1 MKPLFYKGFR
11 WGQYLLPIPHALY
24 RFIYEVDQRGQ
35 HLTKGSEMAKVK
47 ARFTY
52 KVSAEGKALAD
63 KTIAIVQADRAKA
76 LKVGV
81 RARYVDVA
89 FITALAEAYVRAQS
103 VQALQSEV
111 AYCYENEKAITVPA
125 VVRYQ
130 LLQGKA
136 SKNPAQVNDRAEN
149 AIQAKITSLA
159 SEKGCAWASKM
170 KATRAL
176 AYGMKV
182 KATDPEIADL
192 VVFARV

>member
-1 MKPLFYKGFR
+1 
-11 WGQYLLPIPHALY
+11 
-24 RFIYEVDQRGQ
+24 
-35 HLTKGSEMAKVK
+35 MAKAK

-52 KVSAEGKALAD
+52 KVSTEAKQLAD
-63 KTIAIVQADRAKA
+63 KTVAIVQADRAKA
-76 LKVGV
+76 LKAGV

-111 AYCYENEKAITVPA
+111 AYCYENGKAITLPS

-136 SKNPAQVNDRAEN
+136 SKSPTEVNNRGEN
-149 AIQAKITSLA
+149 AIQQKIDNLA
-159 SEKGCAWASKM
+159 GEKGCAWVGKM

-176 AYGMKV
+176 SYGMKV

-192 VVFARV
+192 VVFAKV

>member
-1 MKPLFYKGFR
+1 MSKAR
-11 WGQYLLPIPHALY
+11 
-24 RFIYEVDQRGQ
+24 
-35 HLTKGSEMAKVK
+35 

-52 KVSAEGKALAD
+52 KVSAEAKELAD
-63 KTIAIVQADRAKA
+63 KTIAIAQADRAKS
-76 LKVGV
+76 LKEGK

-111 AYCYENEKAITVPA
+111 AYCYENKKAITVPA

-136 SKNPAQVNDRAEN
+136 SKSPTEVNDRGDN
-149 AIQAKITSLA
+149 AIQQKIDSLA
-159 SEKGCAWASKM
+159 GERGCAWVGKM

>member
-1 MKPLFYKGFR
+1 
-11 WGQYLLPIPHALY
+11 
-24 RFIYEVDQRGQ
+24 
-35 HLTKGSEMAKVK
+35 MAKAK

-52 KVSAEGKALAD
+52 KVSASGKALAD

-76 LKVGV
+76 LKAGV

-89 FITALAEAYVRAQS
+89 FITALAEAYERAQS

-111 AYCYENEKAITVPA
+111 AYCYENGKAITVPS

-136 SKNPAQVNDRAEN
+136 SKSPTEVNNRGEN
-149 AIQAKITSLA
+149 AIQQKIDNLA
-159 SEKGCAWASKM
+159 GEKGCAWVGKM

-192 VVFARV
+192 VVFARI